1 MRILTIR
8 RILLYLFALVF
19 SINILSGQSVTLRQV
34 VLPTQGAH
42 YKIGNTALSWTLG
55 EPAQNSIGNSGVLLT
70 QGMQQIEKPLAMDS
84 IPPKRACSDT
94 TQQIVFR
101 NVTAGKW
108 ASHVEWATNS
118 SFTGSHFIINRDSI
132 ALTVDSA
139 MVDTIWLRGAVGYRG
154 PKGPVTKTQ
163 ASVLPNISVA
173 NKIAVVNDLCGVI
186 DTIHL
191 AGPSYTGGYT
201 YQWQSS
207 SDGLDF
213 SDISMSINSDH
224 YLIEKQSVW
233 IWFRR
238 LLYQEQKCEKI
249 SNTVSVK

>member
-1 MRILTIR
+1 MRRLTMR
-8 RILLYLFALVF
+8 RILLYLFALA
-19 SINILSGQSVTLRQV
+19 SCINMLNGQSFTLKQV

-42 YKIGNTALSWTLG
+42 YKNANTALSWTLG
-55 EPAQNSIGNSGVLLT
+55 EPARNSIGNSQVLLT
-70 QGMQQIEKPLAMDS
+70 QGFQQIEMPLAMDS
-84 IPPKRACSDT
+84 IPPKRICSDT

-118 SFTGSHFIINRDSI
+118 SFTGSHFIISRDSI

-163 ASVLPNISVA
+163 ASVLPNILADNKITVA
-173 NKIAVVNDLCGVI
+173 NDICGMI

-191 AGPSYTGGYT
+191 TGPAYTGGFT

-207 SDGLDF
+207 INGLDF
-213 SDISMSINSDH
+213 SDISMSTNSDH